1 MAALQPLDDV
11 VGDATG
17 TAEGA
22 PADGATAAGTT
33 AARTGRRPRGR
44 RLGVAFWLAVAWLVL
59 VLLAALTAEWLPLA
73 DPYLPDVSA
82 KLEGP
87 SAEHPLGADG
97 LGRDQLS
104 RLVHGARVS
113 VTVSLSAVGIGMLVG
128 GVLGTAVGYLRGLF
142 ETVVMA
148 VVDVMLA
155 FPSLVLLLVVL
166 AYVGRSL
173 TVISLLIGV
182 LSIPVYTRVA
192 RANTLAVAQREFVL
206 AAHTLGATRRRIL
219 FREIVPNVVLP
230 VLAFGLVAMGVVIV
244 LEGSLA
250 VLGLSVPP
258 PEPTWGDMIATSK
271 THLDDAPH
279 AALIPSA
286 AMFLTVLSLNFV
298 GDTLRRRLDVK
309 DAGL

>member
-59 VLLAALTAEWLPLA
+59 VLLAAPTAEWLPLA
-73 DPYLPDVSA
+73 DPYLPDVPA
-82 KLEGP
+82 NLRAP
-87 SAEHPLGADG
+87 TADHPLGPA
-97 LGRDQLS
+97 

-155 FPSLVLLLVVL
+155 FPSLVLLLAVL

-244 LEGSLA
+244 LEGS
-250 VLGLSVPP
+250 
-258 PEPTWGDMIATSK
+258 
-271 THLDDAPH
+271 
-279 AALIPSA
+279 
-286 AMFLTVLSLNFV
+286 
-298 GDTLRRRLDVK
+298 
-309 DAGL
+309 